1 MEGFFENSNYKSG
14 WKHLSKEDN
23 INVIKTHS
31 NPEMSN
37 INTSNGKKP
46 SEANSTSENNS
57 KPNTVLKK
65 EDSSNAVDTHHNFET
80 NNNDENDTK
89 PAEISMPEQDDI
101 MNELAKIST
110 DIDAIN
116 SMILSQNEKIDN
128 LINLLEKKEIIS
140 KKSVFGLSWK

>member
-14 WKHLSKEDN
+14 WKHISKEDN
-23 INVIKTHS
+23 INVIKTK
-31 NPEMSN
+31 PEMSN
-37 INTSNGKKP
+37 INTSNGKK
-46 SEANSTSENNS
+46 SIDANSTSENNS

-65 EDSSNAVDTHHNFET
+65 EDSSNAVDTNHDLET

-89 PAEISMPEQDDI
+89 PAEISMPEQEDI

-128 LINLLEKKEIIS
+128 LINLLEKKDIIS